1 MNGLEAELKRL
12 YSDRSKHSVYQNIPD
27 FVTAEL
33 GYTESVDESWRGDRQ
48 RLTFLTKCRTPT
60 HGEKWLDFGA
70 NTGFFT
76 LSLAYAHPQAEF
88 IAVEANANHAR
99 FIELVAN
106 YFEIRNVRVLNR
118 AVGLFDLPTLRSE
131 EHTSELQSLMRIS
144 YAVFC

>member
-76 LSLAYAHPQAEF
+76 LSLAYAHPQA
-88 IAVEANANHAR
+88 
-99 FIELVAN
+99 
-106 YFEIRNVRVLNR
+106 
-118 AVGLFDLPTLRSE
+118 RSE
-131 EHTSELQSLMRIS
+131 ERRVGKECGSTCRSRWSPYH
-144 YAVFC
+144 

>member
-70 NTGFFT
+70 NTGFCT
-76 LSLAYAHPQAEF
+76 LSLAYAHPHAE
-88 IAVEANANHAR
+88 
-99 FIELVAN
+99 
-106 YFEIRNVRVLNR
+106 
-118 AVGLFDLPTLRSE
+118 RSE
-131 EHTSELQSLMRIS
+131 DSRVGKERVSTCRSRWPP
-144 YAVFC
+144 